1 MLLILALRRLRQED
15 CCEFK
20 TCLDIVAE
28 KEEEEG
34 RRGEGEEEDL
44 LKKPTVCPDSPFY

>member
-1 MLLILALRRLRQED
+1 MLLILALRKLRQED

-20 TCLDIVAE
+20 TCLNVVAE

-34 RRGEGEEEDL
+34 KRGEEEEEDF
-44 LKKPTVCPDSPFY
+44 LKKPQS